1 MYLLR
6 GDARIELY
14 NLISIMAKYRI
25 SEEKLAQLEAD
36 LEAAVEARKDI
47 VEKVHVAREL
57 GDLKENSEYHAAR
70 DEQRL
75 NELKIEDIEEI
86 LRDYEIAD
94 KGGTNSTIDIGNNVK
109 LKGPKALEFKLVDSV
124 EANPTEGK
132 ISDESPIGQSLMGK
146 KVGDEVEVGGKKYK
160 IEEIS

>member
-1 MYLLR
+1 M
-6 GDARIELY
+6 
-14 NLISIMAKYRI
+14 
-25 SEEKLAQLEAD
+25 
-36 LEAAVEARKDI
+36 
-47 VEKVHVAREL
+47 
-57 GDLKENSEYHAAR
+57 
-70 DEQRL
+70 
-75 NELKIEDIEEI
+75 NELKIEDTEEI
-86 LRDYEIAD
+86 LQDYEIAD

-109 LKGPKALEFKLVDSV
+109 LTGPKALEFKLVDSV